1 MKTGR
6 WTAKEANELMVMR
19 DERKLSWRIIA
30 AHFDRSKAS
39 CIMAHHHRITKR
51 RLAEQRGQRVKAM
64 VAEFNKYGRL
74 ETNWQREAMAG
85 KRARKVTA
93 APQQDCRKNP
103 PAPLR
108 SLAAITTDRLII
120 DAELRSRI
128 EVSGITAGL
137 LGDPPPGRSAL
148 DERRAG
154 IVRGP
159 ASMQGIRPAMQIT
172 LPGQKPET

>member
-1 MKTGR
+1 
-6 WTAKEANELMVMR
+6 
-19 DERKLSWRIIA
+19 
-30 AHFDRSKAS
+30 
-39 CIMAHHHRITKR
+39 
-51 RLAEQRGQRVKAM
+51 
-64 VAEFNKYGRL
+64 
-74 ETNWQREAMAG
+74 MAG
-85 KRARKVTA
+85 WQSPRGAAKVA
-93 APQQDCRKNP
+93 VPSRQECRKNP

-108 SLAAITTDRLII
+108 ISAAITTDRLII

-128 EVSGITAGL
+128 EVLGITAGL

-172 LPGQKPET
+172 LPGQKR